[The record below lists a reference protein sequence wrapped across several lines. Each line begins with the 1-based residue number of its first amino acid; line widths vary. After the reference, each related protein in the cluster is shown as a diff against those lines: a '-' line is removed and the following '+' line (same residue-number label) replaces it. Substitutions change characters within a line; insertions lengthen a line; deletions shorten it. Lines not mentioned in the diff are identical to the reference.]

1 MDFHELRQE
10 FIPPN
15 LDQRISNLT
24 EATMSNQT
32 NSYEI
37 PSDRAY
43 DRENH
48 MWAQYDSANGNVTV
62 GIDTLGLASLGDLAY
77 VTLKHVGATVQ
88 RGQSMG
94 TLEAAKMTG
103 DLIAPVSGVIVAR
116 NDETVNNPALVNQ
129 SPYEDGWMVV
139 IKPSDWENESAQLVS
154 GDDLPAW
161 VDAEFQRYKM
171 QGWID

>member
-1 MDFHELRQE
+1 
-10 FIPPN
+10 
-15 LDQRISNLT
+15 
-24 EATMSNQT
+24 MSNQT

-43 DRENH
+43 DREHH
-48 MWAQYDSANGNVTV
+48 MWAQFDSVSGDVFV

-77 VTLKHVGATVQ
+77 VTLKEIGAEVQ

-103 DLIAPVSGVIVAR
+103 DLIAPVSGTIMAR
-116 NDETVNNPALVNQ
+116 NDATVSNPGLVNQ
-129 SPYEDGWMVV
+129 SPYVDGWMVV

-154 GDDLPAW
+154 GEGLPAW
-161 VDAEFQRYKM
+161 VEAEVKRYKS